1 MSSPLDLGRFVQRRQ
16 LRSYEQ
22 DLARTAYAYGVDLR
36 RFQWLS
42 HSLAAQTAMRALEL
56 KWGEHATALMTAGDL
71 QYPEGAESLPIL
83 QEVIQ
88 IADLLHTTLPGI
100 RFVTAKGR
108 ASGSWPLAAPLANCR
123 GGDAWL
129 VLDREGLMAQAPA
142 VRAFLLAQGLAHLQC
157 GHGGLF
163 MAHLVSAAERVSHAL
178 VRATLRSWSQLAA
191 FSADRAGLLAAGEF
205 EPAAQMLARSAQQLP
220 TWYPSLAGLHER
232 RRALEEFDRSRV
244 VARVRSSQRF
254 AQDNP
259 SVTAL
264 VEQLMQS
271 HAPAALSEGVGTA
284 VPAGPDVTGAAPAHR
299 DTNPTPDAPTNFAA
313 GYEVPASAWPLARCD
328 QRLTERLGIF

>member
-1 MSSPLDLGRFVQRRQ
+1 MTSPLDLGRFVQRRQ
-16 LRSYEQ
+16 FRSFEQ
-22 DLARTAYAYGVDLR
+22 DLARVTYAYGVDVR
-36 RFQWLS
+36 RFRWFNQS
-42 HSLAAQTAMRALEL
+42 MTAQTFMRALEL
-56 KWGEHATALMTAGDL
+56 RWTAVAEDLMREEL
-71 QYPEGAESLPIL
+71 QVPEGAAALPFL
-83 QEVIQ
+83 QEIVR
-88 IADLLHTTLPGI
+88 IAELLRLTLPSVRLLTPSARG
-100 RFVTAKGR
+100 A
-108 ASGSWPLAAPLANCR
+108 WPLVTPLGNAR
-123 GGDAWL
+123 SSDDWL
-129 VLDREGLMAQAPA
+129 VLDVHGLSALTPPQ
-142 VRAFLLAQGLAHLQC
+142 RAFLLAQGLGHIQC
-157 GHGGLF
+157 GHAALF
-163 MAHLVSAAERVSHAL
+163 MAHFVSFHDGRGHAP
-178 VRATLRSWSQLAA
+178 LRLLLRPLSRIAA

-271 HAPAALSEGVGTA
+271 HAPAALSEGAGTG
-284 VPAGPDVTGAAPAHR
+284 VPASPDVTGAAPAHR
-299 DTNPTPDAPTNFAA
+299 ATTPTPDAPTNFAA
-313 GYEVPASAWPLARCD
+313 GYEVPANAWPLARCD